1 MSTLDR
7 IAAKVPGG
15 MPALSR
21 ALSRAQVEHLEK
33 TLQALATDQASEE
46 TLAPALARA
55 MAIMAKAGAGD
66 TTTPTAAAIPAEA
79 LLGASLTTSRAS
91 SSAQIQA
98 ALRAYRMVAGL

>member
-1 MSTLDR
+1 
-7 IAAKVPGG
+7 
-15 MPALSR
+15 
-21 ALSRAQVEHLEK
+21 
-33 TLQALATDQASEE
+33 
-46 TLAPALARA
+46 